1 MKKLF
6 ILTFAIL
13 FTNNSF
19 VQANHKTFEYHFW
32 GNNFFE
38 VEGSKKYYKFK
49 KNIVVDKDVK
59 KAIDNSNKTGL
70 ISYLLFENNT
80 ITVDEQNLPTNIKN
94 NNNLLM
100 SNSVGKS
107 LVSYVTGHAI
117 CEGYIDSIDVTL
129 NDWPL
134 LNGTLYNGQKL
145 IDILNMSAGDQ
156 KIIGEKNFKSDN
168 YIKDGKINV
177 NIMPIG
183 VYLQSDLLQNTKKGK
198 SVYNYNAL
206 ATNVI
211 MNYVIHKTGDDWEKL
226 LHKVFNEYVKVE
238 NNVYFNQTTQRHQ
251 KPKTGRYTFFAT
263 HYDYLRIAKTMLDDW
278 NNDTCVG
285 KYLKTVY
292 ERRINKNEK
301 PPQKNM
307 GIFAYTKSYGGQFHF
322 DVIGIKNRKILGM
335 DGYGGQQVVIDFDK
349 GRIIVVNS
357 VDRHYNWQKLVYKKL
372 K

>member
-32 GNNFFE
+32 GQNFFE
-38 VEGSKKYYKFK
+38 VEGSKNYYKFE

-80 ITVDEQNLPTNIKN
+80 IIVDEQNLPTHIKSN
-94 NNNLLM
+94 FNLLR

-117 CEGYIDSIDVTL
+117 CEGYIDSVDVTL

-134 LNGTLYNGQKL
+134 LNGTLYEGQKL

-168 YIKDGKINV
+168 KLKDGKINV
-177 NIMPIG
+177 NVMPVG

-206 ATNVI
+206 ATNVA

-238 NNVYFNQTTQRHQ
+238 TNVYFQQTTEKHQ
-251 KPKTGRYTFFAT
+251 KPKAGRYTFFAT
-263 HYDYLRIAKTMLDDW
+263 RYDYLRIAKTMLDDW

-285 KYLKTVY
+285 KYLKTIY
-292 ERRINKNEK
+292 EKRIKKNQKSEK
-301 PPQKNM
+301 NI

>member
-6 ILTFAIL
+6 ILTLAIL

-38 VEGSKKYYKFK
+38 VEGSKNYYKFK

-117 CEGYIDSIDVTL
+117 CEGYIDSVDVTL

-134 LNGTLYNGQKL
+134 LNGTLYDGQKL

-183 VYLQSDLLQNTKKGK
+183 VHLQSDLLQNTKKGK

-206 ATNVI
+206 ATNVV
-211 MNYVIHKTGDDWEKL
+211 MNYVIHKTSTS
-226 LHKVFNEYVKVE
+226 
-238 NNVYFNQTTQRHQ
+238 Q
-251 KPKTGRYTFFAT
+251 
-263 HYDYLRIAKTMLDDW
+263 
-278 NNDTCVG
+278 
-285 KYLKTVY
+285 
-292 ERRINKNEK
+292 
-301 PPQKNM
+301 
-307 GIFAYTKSYGGQFHF
+307 
-322 DVIGIKNRKILGM
+322 
-335 DGYGGQQVVIDFDK
+335 
-349 GRIIVVNS
+349 
-357 VDRHYNWQKLVYKKL
+357 
-372 K
+372 

>member
-1 MKKLF
+1 
-6 ILTFAIL
+6 
-13 FTNNSF
+13 
-19 VQANHKTFEYHFW
+19 
-32 GNNFFE
+32 
-38 VEGSKKYYKFK
+38 
-49 KNIVVDKDVK
+49 
-59 KAIDNSNKTGL
+59 
-70 ISYLLFENNT
+70 
-80 ITVDEQNLPTNIKN
+80 
-94 NNNLLM
+94 
-100 SNSVGKS
+100 
-107 LVSYVTGHAI
+107 
-117 CEGYIDSIDVTL
+117 
-129 NDWPL
+129 
-134 LNGTLYNGQKL
+134 
-145 IDILNMSAGDQ
+145 MSAGDQ